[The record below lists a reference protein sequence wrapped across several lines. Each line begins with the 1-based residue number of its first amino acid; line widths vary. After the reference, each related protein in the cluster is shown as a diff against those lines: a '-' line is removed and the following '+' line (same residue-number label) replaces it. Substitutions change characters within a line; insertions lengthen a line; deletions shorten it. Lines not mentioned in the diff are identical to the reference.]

1 MYKIVVQDRCSCFQK
16 SDLKNNLEFDS
27 KDDALLKAIEMKNIM
42 NNKFCK
48 KHIFEIQEMF
58 NNFIIKFY
66 KEDQKTNCCGN
77 GCCM

>member
-42 NNKFCK
+42 NNKR
-48 KHIFEIQEMF
+48 
-58 NNFIIKFY
+58 Y
-66 KEDQKTNCCGN
+66 
-77 GCCM
+77 